1 MGARQTGS
9 PGAWTITCDVD
20 GCGAMYE
27 GAPGEPLALVAIR
40 AVLIGWHRAELIHA
54 NAFTCGAHT
63 DPLAELLAAEAME
76 EAA

>member
-20 GCGAMYE
+20 GCGAMFE
-27 GAPGEPLALVAIR
+27 GAPGEELALVAIKALLNGWRR
-40 AVLIGWHRAELIHA
+40 AAVVHE
-54 NAFTCGAHT
+54 NAFTCGAHM

>member
-1 MGARQTGS
+1 MGARQSGS
-9 PGAWTITCDVD
+9 PGAWTITCDVPE
-20 GCGAMYE
+20 CGATFE
-27 GAPGEPLALVAIR
+27 GAPGEALALVAIR
-40 AVLIGWHRAELIHA
+40 ALVYGWRRAVIVAE